1 MLSHGFAIHRNQ
13 QAQDVPQSYTYITR
27 SGIQFSFA
35 SGHIS
40 GYKWPL
46 GQNSQVAQSFG
57 APIKSNQFLYPTQIH
72 ADVSDGDLA
81 TSETITLSDVV
92 INGPPM

>member
-1 MLSHGFAIHRNQ
+1 MFLNLIPISRDQEYNSHSRA
-13 QAQDVPQSYTYITR
+13 
-27 SGIQFSFA
+27 GISVDTNGRWA
-35 SGHIS
+35 KIV
-40 GYKWPL
+40 KWLNPL
-46 GQNSQVAQSFG
+46 AL
-57 APIKSNQFLYPTQIH
+57 PSNQFLYPTQIH